1 LLCGD
6 FDVYMTALARDIQ
19 QLLAIHEEIA
29 KTPGITIIETD
40 IGRTIIE
47 TDIGRTIGA
56 WPTPCQY
63 ISTF

>member
-1 LLCGD
+1 
-6 FDVYMTALARDIQ
+6 MTALAKDIQ

-29 KTPGITIIETD
+29 KIPSITRLKTD
-40 IGRTIIE
+40 IGRTI
-47 TDIGRTIGA
+47 DV